1 MKKYYITTP
10 IYYVNDVPHIGHS
23 YTTII
28 GDAISRF
35 KKIMGYEV
43 FYLTGT
49 DEHGQKIEKSAKE
62 KNISPIELADKVV
75 ERFKTLWGELNIDYN
90 FFIRTTMDF
99 HEKGVQKI
107 FEKLLKQ
114 GDIYKG
120 VYTGWYCVSCENYIS
135 DDAEEDSEGRKI
147 CPDCGRPTEKVS
159 EDVYFFKLSSYQ
171 DKLLKFYEENPEFV
185 IPEGRMNEVVSFVK
199 GGLKDLSITRST
211 VKWGIR
217 VPSDPEQ
224 TIYVWF
230 DALHNYI
237 TGVGYGTDEEK
248 FEKWWPADLHLIG
261 KDILRFHAV
270 YWPAFLMAAGLEL
283 PKKII
288 AHGWWLKDKKKMSKS
303 IGNVLDPYLLIH
315 NFGADALRYFLLREI
330 PIGIDGNFSHEG
342 FIHRVNSDLANDL
355 GNLVN
360 RVWGMAKKYFSSKIP
375 ACKGEL
381 YLENEY
387 ELLRK
392 DYIDYF
398 DKYQINRA
406 LERLWSFVGDL
417 NRFIVEKEPW
427 KLNKEGKSEEVSRI
441 LLSLVQAIRGIFSLV
456 YPIMPDASEKVLKS
470 IGVKDLPEREF
481 KFNFSPVITDI
492 KLEELP
498 QLFPRVDKDE
508 FFRENKEEDKKM
520 GEEKEK
526 IREERKY
533 IKFEDFKKVE
543 MVVAKILE
551 VLEIEG
557 ADKLYRLKIDIG
569 EEKREILAGIK
580 QYYKPEEL
588 INKKIIVVKNLEPKK
603 LRGFLSNGMLLAA
616 NINGKPVIP
625 FLPDD
630 VPCGSPMT

>member
-1 MKKYYITTP
+1 MSNFYITTP

-35 KKIMGYEV
+35 KKVMGENV

-62 KNISPIELADKVV
+62 KGISPIELADKVV
-75 ERFKTLWGELNIDYN
+75 ERFKILWKELNIDYD

-107 FEKLLKQ
+107 FEKLLDQ

-120 VYTGWYCVSCENYIS
+120 TYTGWYCVSCENYIS
-135 DDAEEDSEGRKI
+135 DDEPEDEQGRKI

-159 EDVYFFKLSSYQ
+159 EDVYFFKLSKYQ
-171 DKLLKFYEENPEFV
+171 DRLLKFYEENPTFV

-199 GGLKDLSITRST
+199 SGLKDLSITRST
-211 VKWGIR
+211 VKWGIK
-217 VPSDPEQ
+217 VPSDDSQ

-230 DALHNYI
+230 DALHNYV

-248 FEKWWPADLHLIG
+248 FRKWWPADVHLIG

-270 YWPAFLMAAGLEL
+270 FWPAFLMAAGLEL
-283 PKKII
+283 PRKII
-288 AHGWWLKDKKKMSKS
+288 AHGWWLRDKKKMSKS
-303 IGNVLDPYLLIH
+303 IGNVLDPYLLIN
-315 NFGADALRYFLLREI
+315 NFGADSLRYFVLREI

-360 RVWGMAKKYFSSKIP
+360 RVWGMAKKYFNSKIP
-375 ACKGEL
+375 VYSGKL
-381 YLENEY
+381 YLADEY
-387 ELLRK
+387 EVLRK
-392 DYIDYF
+392 EYIDYF
-398 DKYQINRA
+398 EKYQINRA
-406 LERLWSFVGDL
+406 LERLWLFIGDL

-427 KLNKEGKSEEVSRI
+427 KLNKEGKTEEVSKV
-441 LLSLVQAIRGIFSLV
+441 LLSLVQAIRGVFYLA
-456 YPIMPDASEKVLKS
+456 YPVIPSVAEKVLNAMGLDSK
-470 IGVKDLPEREF
+470 PEEEF
-481 KFNFSPVITDI
+481 KFEFDKIVSDI
-492 KLEELP
+492 ILKELP
-498 QLFPRVDKDE
+498 QLFPRVDRDE
-508 FFRENKEEDKKM
+508 FFKEEKKEVKKM
-520 GEEKEK
+520 EEKKDEK
-526 IREERKY
+526 VEEKKY
-533 IKFEDFKKVE
+533 IKFDDFKKVE

-551 VLEIEG
+551 VIEIEG

-569 EEKREILAGIK
+569 DEQREILAGIK

-588 INKKIIVVKNLEPKK
+588 LNKKIIVVKNLEPKK

-616 NINGKPVIP
+616 NVDGRPVIP